1 MTIKNKNFLSFG
13 QFVEVR
19 AIFVKITILAETN
32 ITFSSE
38 IFRSYFWV
46 ILEILGLFLLKPT
59 GPPNQCEQIGRFLKI
74 LGKKLSYKSSP
85 NIICFGYCPSNI
97 VLLANLF
104 WLLFS
109 NS

>member
-85 NIICFGYCPSNI
+85 NIIFM
-97 VLLANLF
+97 F
-104 WLLFS
+104 WLLSIKYRFIS
-109 NS
+109 ELVLATF